1 MTPSTS
7 DSYFSRSAGEDEQRP
22 WTWRCLDASGAEVTS
37 AASQTFPSQADAET
51 WLGESWRDLLD
62 EGVEQVTLLEGQR
75 EVYGPMSLR
84 A

>member
-1 MTPSTS
+1 M
-7 DSYFSRSAGEDEQRP
+7 
-22 WTWRCLDASGAEVTS
+22 TS
-37 AASQTFPSQADAET
+37 AVSQTFPSQADAET

>member
-7 DSYFSRSAGEDEQRP
+7 DSYFRSGGDDDQRS
-22 WTWRCLDASGAEVTS
+22 WSWRCLDAGGAEVS
-37 AASQTFPSQADAET
+37 PSSPQTFPSQADAET
-51 WLGESWRDLLD
+51 WLGETWRDLLE
-62 EGVEQVTLLEGQR
+62 EGVEQVTLLDGER